1 MRPDEFEKLARS
13 PEPAW
18 VAYWRVAL
26 SLPGALALL
35 SDLLSD
41 LLADVLLDLRSVF
54 PLVFPL
60 VLPLVLLSA
69 DALSA
74 AASNSNRNR
83 NRNRNIP
90 IRPDARSAVAIRGAD
105 SAFVAIKTVAG
116 DTAVER
122 LIASAVKR

>member
-1 MRPDEFEKLARS
+1 VRPDEFEKLARS

-35 SDLLSD
+35 SFLL
-41 LLADVLLDLRSVF
+41 
-54 PLVFPL
+54 P
-60 VLPLVLLSA
+60 VLLSA
-69 DALSA
+69 DAMFA
-74 AASNSNRNR
+74 VASNINVPSS
-83 NRNRNIP
+83 
-90 IRPDARSAVAIRGAD
+90 PDAHKRATNRIVERLLVALDTVAPEAVALET
-105 SAFVAIKTVAG
+105 VALETVAG

>member
-1 MRPDEFEKLARS
+1 VRPEEFEKLARS

-18 VAYWRVAL
+18 VAYWRFAL
-26 SLPGALALL
+26 SLAGALALL

-41 LLADVLLDLRSVF
+41 LLADVLLDLRSD
-54 PLVFPL
+54 FPL

-74 AASNSNRNR
+74 AASNNNRNSI
-83 NRNRNIP
+83 IP
-90 IRPDARSAVAIRGAD
+90 IRPDARTAVAIRGAD
-105 SAFVAIKTVAG
+105 SAFVAPETVAG

-122 LIASAVKR
+122 LVASAVER

>member
-1 MRPDEFEKLARS
+1 M
-13 PEPAW
+13 
-18 VAYWRVAL
+18 
-26 SLPGALALL
+26 L

-74 AASNSNRNR
+74 AASNSNRNSI
-83 NRNRNIP
+83 IP
-90 IRPDARSAVAIRGAD
+90 IRPDARTAVAIRGAD
-105 SAFVAIKTVAG
+105 SAFVAPETVAG

-122 LIASAVKR
+122 LVASAVER

>member
-1 MRPDEFEKLARS
+1 VRPDEFEKLARS

-54 PLVFPL
+54 PLV
-60 VLPLVLLSA
+60 LPLVLLSA

-83 NRNRNIP
+83 KRNKNIP
-90 IRPDARSAVAIRGAD
+90 IRPDARSAVAIRGVD
-105 SAFVAIKTVAG
+105 SAFVALRTVAG

>member
-1 MRPDEFEKLARS
+1 L
-13 PEPAW
+13 
-18 VAYWRVAL
+18 YWRVAL

-41 LLADVLLDLRSVF
+41 LLADVLLDLRSDF
-54 PLVFPL
+54 
-60 VLPLVLLSA
+60 PLVLLSA

-74 AASNSNRNR
+74 AASNSNSNR
-83 NRNRNIP
+83 NSNIP
-90 IRPDARSAVAIRGAD
+90 IRPDALRAVAIRGAD
-105 SAFVAIKTVAG
+105 GAFVALKTVAG

>member
-54 PLVFPL
+54 PLV
-60 VLPLVLLSA
+60 LPLVLLSA

-83 NRNRNIP
+83 KRNKNIP

-105 SAFVAIKTVAG
+105 SAFVALRTVAG

>member
-54 PLVFPL
+54 PLV
-60 VLPLVLLSA
+60 LLSA

-74 AASNSNRNR
+74 AASNSNSNS
-83 NRNRNIP
+83 NIP
-90 IRPDARSAVAIRGAD
+90 IRPDALRAVAIRGAD
-105 SAFVAIKTVAG
+105 GAFVALKTVAE